1 MNKKNKV
8 QCVFLSSH
16 KDQFQFIEAA
26 SEAGKVLCRI
36 CNSKFSITH
45 GGKNDIV
52 SHIKTN
58 KHQNAVSLA
67 NSSKQ
72 IQEAMKQFVT
82 PSSKK
87 SELDLAA
94 KEATF
99 AYHTA
104 RHDISFRSTD
114 CTSKLISKLF
124 DAKYTSART
133 KSTAIA
139 TNIIAPLLQKEVE
152 AVLNSSNFITI
163 ITDTS
168 NRNATKL
175 LPIVSR
181 TFSPVFGVQ
190 HQKLNL
196 FSLSDETSDTIS
208 KAIIKTAKQYNI
220 QNKAVGFTG
229 NYFIFLKFYYQ

>member
-1 MNKKNKV
+1 MDKKPKV
-8 QCVFLSSH
+8 QCGFLASH
-16 KDQFQFIEAA
+16 KELFPFIEAA
-26 SEAGKVLCRI
+26 PEAGKVICRI

-52 SHIKTN
+52 SHLKTK
-58 KHQNAVSLA
+58 KHQNAVTLA

-72 IQEAMKQFVT
+72 IQESMKQFVT
-82 PSSKK
+82 PSTKK
-87 SELDLAA
+87 TELDLAA
-94 KEATF
+94 KETTF

-124 DAKYTSART
+124 EGKFSSART
-133 KSTAIA
+133 KSAAIA
-139 TNIIAPLLQKEVE
+139 TNIIAPYLQKEVE
-152 AVLNSSNFITI
+152 KVILSTHFITI

-168 NRNATKL
+168 NRNSTKL

-181 TFSPVFGVQ
+181 TFSPIYGVQ

-196 FSLSDETSDTIS
+196 FSLPNETSDTIS
-208 KAIIKTAKQYNI
+208 KVIIKTATQYNI
-220 QNKAVGFTG
+220 QNKIVGFTG
-229 NYFIFLKFYYQ
+229 NLN